1 MGFSSVV
8 LVGHDDGGLLCLK
21 AAQKVQ
27 SVGSFSVS
35 FLGFFCQLITILYL
49 DEFMRPIAVG
59 PKMRD

>member
-27 SVGSFSVS
+27 LMNSFNVR
-35 FLGFFCQLITILYL
+35 FLEFLCQLRKKLFTYMKFCILS
-49 DEFMRPIAVG
+49 P
-59 PKMRD
+59 